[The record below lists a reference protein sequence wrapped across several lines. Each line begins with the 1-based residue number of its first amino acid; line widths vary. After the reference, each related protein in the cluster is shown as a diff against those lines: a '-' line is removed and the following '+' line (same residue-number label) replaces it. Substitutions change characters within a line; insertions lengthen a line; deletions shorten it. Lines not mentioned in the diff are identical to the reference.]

1 MLLAVSFSAVM
12 SLVGRIVLAIL
23 ILLFMI
29 TIHEFGHFSAGKL
42 LGFQINEFAIGMG
55 PKIFRKK
62 TKGGEYFSLRV
73 FPLGGYCAF
82 EGEDEGDNTNPGAFN
97 NQAPWKRI
105 IVLFSGAFFNFVSA
119 ILISI
124 IAFSCF
130 GENVLVVKDV
140 FADSAN
146 ASSFNTQEGFCEE
159 DIIYSVNGHKLY
171 LAVDLSDYISKAD
184 STMSV
189 VVLRKNDEN
198 KYKKVNLTINKAK
211 YTSVT
216 KTTFDADGNAV
227 AIDYLSYYDDMTY
240 EDTDTEKYLIET
252 QTGWGI
258 TQGYQKH
265 VYGFGESLGRSFG
278 YCFRAGTYVL
288 ETLGGLFTGKVA
300 LTEMGGPITTID
312 VSTQVIS
319 TGLGNTLFLII
330 LISVNLAVFNLLPL
344 PALDGARIVFVIIEW
359 IRKKPIDRKIE
370 GIVHAV
376 GLVLL
381 LVLVVV
387 LDSLRYIFI

>member
-12 SLVGRIVLAIL
+12 SFVGRIVLAIL

-62 TKGGEYFSLRV
+62 TKSGGYFSLRV

-82 EGEDEGDNTNPGAFN
+82 EGEEEGDNTNPGAFN

-146 ASSFNTQEGFCEE
+146 ASSYNTQEGFCEG

-171 LAVDLSDYISKAD
+171 LPVDLSDYIAKAD
-184 STMSV
+184 NTMPV

-198 KYKKVNLTINKAK
+198 KYKKVNLTITKAK

-216 KTTFDADGNAV
+216 KTTYDEDGNAV
-227 AIDYLSYYDDMTY
+227 AIDYLSYYNDMTY
-240 EDTDTEKYLIET
+240 EDTDTEKYSIET

-258 TQGYQKH
+258 TQGYQNH

-376 GLVLL
+376 GLILL

>member
-1 MLLAVSFSAVM
+1 MLLTAGFSAVL
-12 SLVGRIVLAIL
+12 SLVGKIIIAIL

-62 TKGGEYFSLRV
+62 TKSGGYFSIRV

-82 EGEDEGDNTNPGAFN
+82 EGEDEGENTNPGAFN

-105 IVLFSGAFFNFVSA
+105 IVLFCGAFFNFLSA
-119 ILISI
+119 ILISVV
-124 IAFSCF
+124 AFSCF
-130 GENVLVVKDV
+130 GENVLVVNSV

-146 ASSFNTQEGFCEE
+146 SVNFNSQDGFCEG

-171 LAVDLSDYISKAD
+171 LAVDLGDYIANAD
-184 STMSV
+184 NTMPV
-189 VVLRKNDEN
+189 IVLRKNTSGE
-198 KYKKVNLTINKAK
+198 YKKVELNIRKAE

-216 KTTFDADGNAV
+216 KTTYDGAGNAV
-227 AIDYLSYYDDMTY
+227 SVEYLSYDASASYV
-240 EDTDTEKYLIET
+240 DTDIEKYTIEK
-252 QTGWGI
+252 QSGWGI
-258 TQGYQKH
+258 TQTYQKY

-288 ETLGGLFTGKVA
+288 ETLGGLFTGKVSI
-300 LTEMGGPITTID
+300 TQMGGPVTTID

-319 TGLGNTLFLII
+319 TGLANTLFLIV

-359 IRKKPIDRKIE
+359 IRKKPINRKIE

-376 GLVLL
+376 GLILL
-381 LVLVVV
+381 LILVIV